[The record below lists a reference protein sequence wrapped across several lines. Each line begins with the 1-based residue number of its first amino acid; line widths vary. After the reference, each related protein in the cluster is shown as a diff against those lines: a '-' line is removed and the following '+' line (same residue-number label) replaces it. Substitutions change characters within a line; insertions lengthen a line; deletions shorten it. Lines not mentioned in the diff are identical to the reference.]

1 MSHLAQLQLFVAMV
15 EETASLPITLET
27 DRLMAVETLLEG
39 NDLLDPV
46 TQEFLQYVDIKRGR
60 SELSDFTI
68 QFHSTQSATCFDQA
82 GHTFAFG
89 SLPVCLSLI
98 RTCRQLT

>member
-1 MSHLAQLQLFVAMV
+1 MSHLAQLQLFVAMI
-15 EETASLPITLET
+15 EETTSLPVSLET
-27 DRLMAVETLLEG
+27 DRLMAVETLLESK
-39 NDLLDPV
+39 DLLDPV
-46 TQEFLQYVDIKRGR
+46 SQEFLQHLDIKRGR

-68 QFHSTQSATCFDQA
+68 QFHSTQSATCFDRA

-89 SLPVCLSLI
+89 SLPVCLSLV